1 MNLIRDEMPGL
12 HATLCDYIGDP
23 IIYTPAAGAPVT
35 ITATVSDPTNQGD
48 QPLSTAAVFGFR
60 LADLG
65 FTPGVRGDTIT
76 FAGKTYKVESLST
89 DQYGWTTAA
98 CSK

>member
-1 MNLIRDEMPGL
+1 MLANL
-12 HATLCDYIGDP
+12 GDS
-23 IIYTPAAGAPVT
+23 IVYTPAVGVPVT
-35 ITATVSDPTNQGD
+35 IQATVSDPTNTTD

-65 FTPGVRGDTIT
+65 FTPGVRGDSIT
-76 FAGKTYKVESLST
+76 FDGKAYKVESIST